1 MNTVIQFSRTLGEQ
15 PCVHP
20 TARVQD
26 STLGAWC
33 EVQERTKLSET
44 VMGDYSYICGD
55 GEVIYT
61 EIGKFCSIASHAR
74 INPGNH
80 PLDRAALHHFTYR
93 SEMFDLGE
101 DDPDFFEW
109 RRESK
114 VTIGND
120 VWIGH
125 GVTVMPGV
133 SIGDGAAIGSGAV
146 VTRDVEPFSV
156 VVGVPA
162 KPVRNRFDDET
173 IAGLQTLRWWDWPQ
187 NLLRERMGDFRKL
200 GAPAFVEKYT
210 NS

>member
-1 MNTVIQFSRTLGEQ
+1 MDATVNFTRTLGAK

-20 TARVQD
+20 TARIQD
-26 STLGAWC
+26 TTLGAWC
-33 EVQERTKLSET
+33 EVQERTKLNET

-61 EIGKFCSIASHAR
+61 EIGKFCSIASHVR

-101 DDPDFFEW
+101 DDPGFFEW
-109 RRESK
+109 RRQSK

-133 SIGDGAAIGSGAV
+133 SIGDGAAVGSGAV
-146 VTRDVEPFSV
+146 VTHDVEPFTV
-156 VVGVPA
+156 VVGVAA
-162 KPVRNRFDDET
+162 KPVRKRFDDQI
-173 IAGLQTLRWWDWPQ
+173 IAGLQKIRWWDWPHE
-187 NLLRERMGDFRKL
+187 LLRERMGDFRTL
-200 GAPAFVEKYT
+200 GAQTFVKKYT
-210 NS
+210 NR

>member
-1 MNTVIQFSRTLGEQ
+1 MNTGVEFSRTLGDQ

-20 TARVQD
+20 TARVKD
-26 STLGAWC
+26 SSLGAWC
-33 EVQERTKLSET
+33 EVQERTKLTET

-61 EIGKFCSIASHAR
+61 DIGKFCSIASPVR

-93 SEMFDLGE
+93 SDMFNLGE
-101 DDPDFFEW
+101 DDPDFFDW
-109 RRESK
+109 RRQSK

-146 VTRDVEPFSV
+146 VTRDVEPFTV

-162 KPVRNRFDDET
+162 KAVRKRFDDET
-173 IAGLQTLRWWDWPQ
+173 IAGLQALRWWDWSPDM
-187 NLLRERMGDFRKL
+187 LRERMGDFRRL
-200 GAPAFVEKYT
+200 GAAEFVEKYT
-210 NS
+210 NP

>member
-1 MNTVIQFSRTLGEQ
+1 MDTLVQFSRTLGDQ

-20 TARVQD
+20 TARVKD
-26 STLGAWC
+26 TSLGAWC
-33 EVQERTKLSET
+33 EVQERTRLTET

-61 EIGKFCSIASHAR
+61 DIGKFCSIASHVR

-101 DDPDFFEW
+101 DDPDFFDW
-109 RRESK
+109 RRQSK

-133 SIGDGAAIGSGAV
+133 NIGDGAAIGSGAV
-146 VTRDVEPFSV
+146 VTRDVEPYTV

-162 KPVRNRFDDET
+162 KAVRKRFDDET
-173 IAGLQTLRWWDWPQ
+173 VAGLQALRWWDWSQ
-187 NLLRERMGDFRKL
+187 DMLRERMGDFRKL
-200 GAPAFVEKYT
+200 GASEFVEKYT
-210 NS
+210 NL

>member
-1 MNTVIQFSRTLGEQ
+1 MDTVVKFSRTLGEQ

-20 TARVQD
+20 TARVKD
-26 STLGAWC
+26 TSFGAWC
-33 EVQERTKLSET
+33 EVQERTKLTET

-61 EIGKFCSIASHAR
+61 DIGKFCSIASHVR

-93 SEMFDLGE
+93 SEMFELGE
-101 DDPDFFEW
+101 DDPDFFDW
-109 RRESK
+109 RRQSK

-146 VTRDVEPFSV
+146 VTRDVEAFTV
-156 VVGVPA
+156 VVDGPA
-162 KPVRNRFDDET
+162 KALRKRVDDECV
-173 IAGLQTLRWWDWPQ
+173 AGLQAAR
-187 NLLRERMGDFRKL
+187 RRRMSPATQRDRRDHIRQP
-200 GAPAFVEKYT
+200 APAARIKQ
-210 NS
+210 

>member
-1 MNTVIQFSRTLGEQ
+1 MDTVVEFSRTLGTQ

-20 TARVQD
+20 TACVKD
-26 STLGAWC
+26 TSLGAWC
-33 EVQERTKLSET
+33 EVQERTKLTET

-61 EIGKFCSIASHAR
+61 DIGKFCSIASHAR

-93 SEMFDLGE
+93 SEMFDLGD
-101 DDPDFFEW
+101 DDPSFFDW

-133 SIGDGAAIGSGAV
+133 NIGNGAAIGSGAV
-146 VTRDVEPFSV
+146 VTRDVEPFTV

-162 KPVRNRFDDET
+162 KPVRKRFDDET
-173 IAGLQTLRWWDWPQ
+173 IADLQALRWWDWSQ
-187 NLLRERMGDFRKL
+187 DMLRERMGDFRKL
-200 GAPAFVEKYT
+200 GASEFVKKYT
-210 NS
+210 NL

>member
-20 TARVQD
+20 TARVKD
-26 STLGAWC
+26 TTLGAWC
-33 EVQERTKLSET
+33 EVQERTKLAET

-93 SEMFDLGE
+93 SEMFDLGD
-101 DDPDFFEW
+101 DDPSFFDW

-133 SIGDGAAIGSGAV
+133 NIGDGAAIGSGAV

-162 KPVRNRFDDET
+162 KPVRKRFDDET
-173 IAGLQTLRWWDWPQ
+173 IAGLQALRWWDWSQ
-187 NLLRERMGDFRKL
+187 DMLRERMGDFRKL
-200 GAPAFVEKYT
+200 GASEFVEKYT
-210 NS
+210 NL